1 MSRLKELREYLN
13 LSQTELSTRIRLNQS
28 YYSQIERGQAKL
40 NDRIIK
46 LICDEFN
53 VCEDWLRGAETDM
66 FRLTQPEEKESKESV
81 GFAIFKTLSLEK
93 QEFALSVLRNLREM
107 QEREENEKNSAAPP
121 SDA

>member
-13 LSQTELSTRIRLNQS
+13 LSQAELSTRIRLNQS

-53 VCEDWLRGAETDM
+53 VCEDWLRGDETDM
-66 FRLTQPEEKESKESV
+66 FRSSQQKEKESV
-81 GFAIFKTLSLEK
+81 GFAIFKTLSPEK

-107 QEREENEKNSAAPP
+107 QDREENEKNSAAPT